1 MTDVSIIIV
10 NYNVRDLVDN
20 CIASIYK
27 SNNASHNIEIFLV
40 DNNSVDGSA
49 EHIEIAYPDVR
60 VIRNDKNLGFSKA
73 NNIAIKQAT
82 GKYVL
87 ILNPDTVLEEGTFGK
102 LIDFAESHEN
112 TGAVTS
118 KLILGSGKLDPAC
131 KRSFPK
137 LSVALPRILGLSK
150 IFPKSRFFGKYNLTY
165 LDENETAEV
174 EAICGAF
181 MFIPKK
187 VLDETGY
194 FDEDY
199 FMYGEDLDL
208 CYRIKKKGYKIF
220 YFPSVTT
227 IHFKGESTRKTR
239 FSYVN
244 NFYGAMRIFVRK
256 NFEHSSK
263 LLLFLLQVG
272 IYYRSLLS
280 YLKRASRILLPVF
293 IDTVFLFISFILSVY
308 TRFHIFPNSSY
319 RFIITVYV
327 IIWLISLT
335 LYGVY
340 TNRFRFSLIKT
351 FNAVFIGLFVNSS
364 ITYFF
369 NEYAY
374 SREVILRSTISAIIL
389 LLGWRS
395 AVNIYRFIVG
405 KNILL
410 RKINLLIVGS
420 RKLNEELEEKF
431 LSKYNI
437 IYFNRTEYNYEEIK
451 ETIIIQNINE
461 VVFSGDVL
469 SNEGVLKLMWTF
481 RQKNIKFKIVPSG
494 NELILSKLRGD
505 LENPSL
511 IEIEYNINNK
521 LNIFSKRLFDFLLS
535 TVLLV
540 TAYPVLLLFGLLFGK
555 KESRLVRKI
564 ALIPYV
570 WTGRYSFV
578 GVPVWYE
585 EYDTEY
591 LGKRGIT
598 GLLQLHIDGNRTK
611 DEENKYLLYYAK
623 NQSLQLDIEILL
635 KSLIKNYKT

>member
-20 CIASIYK
+20 CIASVYK
-27 SNNASHNIEIFLV
+27 SNNAFHNIEIFLV

-49 EHIEIAYPDVR
+49 EHIEIAYPDVK
-60 VIRNDKNLGFSKA
+60 VIRNNKNLGFSKA
-73 NNIAIKQAT
+73 NNIAIRQAS
-82 GKYVL
+82 GKYLL

-102 LIDFAESHEN
+102 LIDFAESQGN
-112 TGAVTS
+112 IGAVTS

-137 LSVALPRILGLSK
+137 LSVALPRVLGLSK
-150 IFPKSRFFGKYNLTY
+150 LFPKSRLLGKYNLTY

-174 EAICGAF
+174 DAICGAF

-187 VLDETGY
+187 VLDDAGY

-220 YFPSVTT
+220 YYPSVTT
-227 IHFKGESTRKTR
+227 IHLKGESTRKTR

-244 NFYGAMRIFVRK
+244 NFYGAMSIFVKK

-263 LLLFLLQVG
+263 LLLFLLQAG

-280 YLKRASRILLPVF
+280 YIKRASKILLPVF
-293 IDTVFLFISFILSVY
+293 IDAVFLFLSFFLSVY

-327 IIWLISLT
+327 IIWLISFT
-335 LYGVY
+335 LYGIY
-340 TNRFRFSLIKT
+340 TNRFRFSLMKM
-351 FNAVFIGLFVNSS
+351 FNAIFIGLFVNSS

-395 AVNIYRFIVG
+395 VVNIYRFIVG

-410 RKINLLIVGS
+410 RKINLLIVGN

-437 IYFNRTEYNYEEIK
+437 IYFTRTEYNYEEIK
-451 ETIIIQNINE
+451 ETIIIRNINE

-469 SNEGVLKLMWTF
+469 SNKDVLKLMWTF

-540 TAYPVLLLFGLLFGK
+540 TAYPILMILGLLFGK
-555 KESRLVRKI
+555 NESRLIRKI
-564 ALIPYV
+564 SLVPYV

-585 EYDTEY
+585 EYDAEY
-591 LGKRGIT
+591 LGKRGVT
-598 GLLQLHIDGNRTK
+598 GLLQLHIDGNWTK
-611 DEENKYLLYYAK
+611 VEENKYLLYYAK
-623 NQSLQLDIEILL
+623 NQSLQFDIEILL
-635 KSLIKNYKT
+635 KSLIKNYKK